1 MIQRTKTYKKQDRR
15 EYSHT
20 NTQAQVV
27 KIRQYGEDSTIFLV
41 ESRIFTSWNPTV
53 VKYRIGLASEPLTY
67 FSFVSIDMKR
77 CVLVYRANVVFGYTV
92 IL

>member
-1 MIQRTKTYKKQDRR
+1 M
-15 EYSHT
+15 

-27 KIRQYGEDSTIFLV
+27 KIRRYGEDSTIFLV
-41 ESRIFTSWNPTV
+41 ESRIFTSWNPAV

-67 FSFVSIDMKR
+67 FSFVLMDMKR
-77 CVLVYRANVVFGYTV
+77 FVLVYRANVVFGYTV